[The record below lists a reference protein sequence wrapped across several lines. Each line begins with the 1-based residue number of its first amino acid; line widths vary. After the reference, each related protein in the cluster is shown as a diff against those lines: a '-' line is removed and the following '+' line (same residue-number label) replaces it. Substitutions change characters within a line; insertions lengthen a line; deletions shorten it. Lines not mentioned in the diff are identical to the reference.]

1 MTKQCIRP
9 GLVGTFKID
18 LGRAWLASSKMA
30 RKAGHFQTAY
40 TSMLQARQLGT
51 PYSFIQSCKL
61 IHTEG
66 DALRALQE
74 LNNALKDPKVD
85 TVTTPTGVSLDV
97 EEQMLQ
103 AKVTML
109 VSLRRYDLPTP
120 IRLFSF
126 GRVGHTKLGVPIQTT
141 F

>member
-18 LGRAWLASSKMA
+18 LGRAWLARSKMA

-66 DALRALQE
+66 DALTGLQE
-74 LNNALKDPKVD
+74 LNNALKYPNVD

-97 EEQMLQ
+97 EQQMLQ

-109 VSLRRYDLPTP
+109 VSLRSDDL
-120 IRLFSF
+120 
-126 GRVGHTKLGVPIQTT
+126 
-141 F
+141 

>member
-1 MTKQCIRP
+1 
-9 GLVGTFKID
+9 
-18 LGRAWLASSKMA
+18 MA

-51 PYSFIQSCKL
+51 SYSFIQSCKI

-74 LNNALKDPKVD
+74 LNSALKDCKVD
-85 TVTTPTGVSLDV
+85 NVTALAGDGLDA

-103 AKVTML
+103 AKV
-109 VSLRRYDLPTP
+109 SLLESLQRCDVP
-120 IRLFSF
+120 ISTRPSSF
-126 GRVGHTKLGVPIQTT
+126 GRVGLTKPDVQIRTT
-141 F
+141 FWRDILKLVKSFRSTSCVRHRV